1 MDKEFPNLEPRDY
14 QKEFLSDWWSEAKL
28 FRGERHS
35 GKSTLMLCEARRFS
49 EAGFDMLFLSS
60 TKTMSSR
67 LKKEYQR
74 LFGEHP
80 TFDFGSYY
88 GLERGNIR
96 GLRKDVVILDEFQ
109 NVALETYNAEIA
121 PMDPKFVRASACKVQ
136 SQPQHW
142 LIDGETEG
150 NMTLF
155 DSIYED

>member
-1 MDKEFPNLEPRDY
+1 MNKEFPQLEERDY
-14 QKEFLSDWWSEAKL
+14 QKEFLSDWWSELKL
-28 FRGERHS
+28 FRGDRQT

-49 EAGFDMLFLSS
+49 ECGFDILFLSS
-60 TKTMSSR
+60 TKGMSSH

-80 TFDFGSYY
+80 TFDFGNYH

-109 NVALETYNAEIA
+109 NITLETYNREIA
-121 PMDPKFVRASACKVQ
+121 PMDPKFVRASACKVH

-142 LIDGETEG
+142 LMDAGTEG
-150 NMTLF
+150 NIAFF